1 MRWLNKGMSRVVT
14 ERSQMDKQ
22 PPQGPMPQGQIQVSI
37 DPPVA
42 EGLYANL
49 VLLAHSSSEFI
60 LDFARM
66 LPGIA
71 QAKVHARII
80 MTPQN
85 ARSLLRALEARIE
98 SYESQFGK
106 IPGQADPVPSRDI
119 GFKTETP

>member
-1 MRWLNKGMSRVVT
+1 M
-14 ERSQMDKQ
+14 EKQ
-22 PPQGPMPQGQIQVSI
+22 TPQGPVPQGQIQVSI

-42 EGLYANL
+42 EGIYANL

-71 QAKVHARII
+71 QTKVHARII

-85 ARSLLRALEARIE
+85 ARALLRALEARMNA
-98 SYESQFGK
+98 YESQFGK
-106 IPGQADPVPSRDI
+106 IPGQGEPGPSRDI
-119 GFKTETP
+119 GFKTDTP